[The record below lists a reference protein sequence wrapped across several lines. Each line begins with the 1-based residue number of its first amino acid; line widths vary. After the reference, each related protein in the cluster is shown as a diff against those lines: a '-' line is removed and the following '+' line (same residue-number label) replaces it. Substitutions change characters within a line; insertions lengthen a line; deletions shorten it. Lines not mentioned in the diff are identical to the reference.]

1 MNSIFVTGV
10 PAVSIED
17 RSSNNPFTP
26 LLNKFESL
34 GYRLTTEPESHFV
47 LAINHN
53 RKDFLESKRRHQSNL
68 SSILIT
74 LEPEVVF
81 PSQYNKH
88 VTRNYLK
95 VISPG
100 LVTTK
105 LNSPVNWPYSHNENP
120 LNPVGSNESL
130 KSKIDKELNGGTFKY
145 SSWLKR
151 NYTCSLIAAN
161 KVSNLKTSNYS
172 LRRRI
177 VGYYSQSEVAVFGQ
191 LWESSIKVRVG
202 YRLQYIKWLI
212 TNRSFP
218 NVFQISKGVLPTRS
232 TGGEVANKHLIL
244 ANSKFTIVIENSNE
258 VITEK
263 LFDAFLNAAIPIY
276 FGPPLSLVGIPES
289 CVIRVD
295 RIEEILPACSRLS
308 DSEIRIL
315 LENIRNFV
323 ASDYFISG
331 WDAAIVWPSI
341 AEQVHRLF
349 SDNK

>member
-1 MNSIFVTGV
+1 MNSIFITGV
-10 PAVSIED
+10 PAVSTAD
-17 RSSNNPFTP
+17 RSMNNPFTP
-26 LLNKFESL
+26 LLNEFESL
-34 GYRLTTEPESHFV
+34 GYRFTTEPESHFV

-53 RKDFLESKRRHQSNL
+53 RKDFLKSKRRHTSRL
-68 SSILIT
+68 CSVLIT

-81 PSQYNKH
+81 PSQYNER
-88 VTRNYLK
+88 VTGKYSK

-100 LVTTK
+100 LVTNK
-105 LNSPVNWPYSHNENP
+105 LNYPINWPYSYNENP
-120 LNPVGSNESL
+120 LNPVRSNETL
-130 KSKIDKELNGGTFKY
+130 RSKIEKELNRGTFHH

-151 NYTCSLIAAN
+151 DYTCSLIAAN

-177 VGYYSQSEVAVFGQ
+177 VRYYTQSEVAVFGQ
-191 LWESSIKVRVG
+191 LWESSIKARVG
-202 YRLQYIKWLI
+202 YRIQYVKWLV

-218 NVFQISKGVLPTRS
+218 NVFQICKGVLPTRS

-295 RIEEILPACSRLS
+295 RIEDILPVCSLLS

-315 LENIRNFV
+315 LENIKNFV
-323 ASDYFISG
+323 SSEYFISG
-331 WDAAIVWPSI
+331 WDSAVVWPSI
-341 AEQVHRLF
+341 AEQVHGLF